1 MNRVKRREGPGA
13 KRRAD
18 LDDPGRNRRYYLG
31 LYRTIR
37 THLGMGA
44 TAAQVRRAFELAA
57 VLRRWDT
64 GELDE
69 YERETID
76 SIRARALDD
85 AIEGRPP
92 CPIWGDHEPERGR
105 G

>member
-1 MNRVKRREGPGA
+1 MNVRRDWPA
-13 KRRAD
+13 KQRPD
-18 LDDPGRNRRYYLG
+18 LHDPERNRAAYLA
-31 LYRTIR
+31 LYRAVR
-37 THLGMGA
+37 TLLRRGA
-44 TAAQVRRAFELAA
+44 TAGQALRAFELAA

>member
-44 TAAQVRRAFELAA
+44 TAAQAHRAFELAA
-57 VLRRWDT
+57 ATWPWDRSQ
-64 GELDE
+64 LDE

-76 SIRARALDD
+76 SIRARALGD
-85 AIEGRPP
+85 AIAGRPS
-92 CPIWGDHEPERGR
+92 CPIWGHDEPEQGR

>member
-1 MNRVKRREGPGA
+1 MNRVNRREGPGA

-18 LDDPGRNRRYYLG
+18 LYDPGRNCRYYLV
-31 LYRTIR
+31 LYRAIR
-37 THLGMGA
+37 TLLGMGA

-57 VLRRWDT
+57 APRRWDET
-64 GELDE
+64 GLDD
-69 YERETID
+69 YERENID
-76 SIRARALDD
+76 SIRARALAD

-92 CPIWGDHEPERGR
+92 CPIWGDHEPKQGR